1 MVKRTLRKSKRSSRK
16 QHGGARKTMKK
27 GNEWTGFV
35 TGVFKEM
42 KLKNPDATFKD
53 AMKEA
58 SRLKKAGKMKL

>member
-1 MVKRTLRKSKRSSRK
+1 
-16 QHGGARKTMKK
+16 MKK